1 VKISGLDHIAHRVD
15 DIPEAIAWYESNLAA
30 KTIYQD
36 PTWAMLDVAG
46 AKIALSKLEHPN
58 HVAFT
63 VESIEELPKTKH
75 TGIHR
80 DGSHYSYSR
89 DPYGNL
95 IEFIHWPKSV

>member
-89 DPYGNL
+89 DHYGNL
-95 IEFIHWPKSV
+95 IEFIYWPKSV